1 MKINRILQIALL
13 IELFLGTLAG
23 AQVTVAANTSLDPH
37 LFLTLQDFETRKAIV
52 QREPWA
58 KAALTAIV
66 READGYPKDYLNRFG
81 LTKVAA
87 PEKTAQWAHWYVCSE
102 TGTHL
107 EFHPPNH
114 NICPDTGKDYQNW
127 PISDVHYHVKVPF
140 VIVRRKGKDAEFISL
155 FIPSKGLPPSITA
168 TRGEDGSISV
178 HGRIG

>member
-81 LTKVAA
+81 LTKVAHR
-87 PEKTAQWAHWYVCSE
+87 KRRLSGR
-102 TGTHL
+102 TGTSA
-107 EFHPPNH
+107 PRP
-114 NICPDTGKDYQNW
+114 
-127 PISDVHYHVKVPF
+127 VPTLS
-140 VIVRRKGKDAEFISL
+140 FIRQTTTSAQ
-155 FIPSKGLPPSITA
+155 IQ
-168 TRGEDGSISV
+168 
-178 HGRIG
+178 GRITRTGRSAMCTIT